1 VTGKDSEMKK
11 MPVRLVCLLSVILL
25 SACTGQ
31 REQYHSPWD
40 FAQPSENRSQA
51 ENRNTAT
58 SMEPQIDWRNH
69 ANIRHDLE
77 RRQPRDA
84 RKSLEMIEVESER
97 QQPTRSKSQTQNP
110 VAAASVKATKVKVAL
125 LVPMSGKHKELGN
138 AMLNAAQLALF
149 DVGSENFELMPRDT
163 KGTPNGAQSAIR
175 SALNDGANLVL
186 GPLLSDSVKSIK
198 PVARSAN
205 IPVIS
210 FSTDWNVAGRDTYIM
225 GFLPFAQVA
234 RISNYAVS
242 RGHGQVALLG
252 PKGEYTR
259 MVDHML
265 ANSLRNNGGRLVKKE
280 IYPPATTDLSQLMAR
295 FTEHE
300 RREASDYKNN
310 DLPYN
315 SIMIPVGGQTIKT
328 ISTFLGHYR
337 VDGQQVRLL
346 GTGLWD
352 DPSLTKEPMLAGAWF
367 AAPDPNLRRDFERS
381 YRETYN
387 EKPPRLA
394 SLAYDG
400 TALAAILAQN
410 ADGLSARQV
419 YDRSRLT
426 SSRGFAGIDGVFRF
440 RPDGLIERGLAVIE
454 IRKNGPAIIDPA
466 PRAFMSSKRT

>member
-1 VTGKDSEMKK
+1 MKK
-11 MPVRLVCLLSVILL
+11 MSIQLVCLLSVFLFA
-25 SACTGQ
+25 ACTGP
-31 REQYHSPWD
+31 REDYHSPWD
-40 FAQPSENRSQA
+40 FAQPSESRSQA
-51 ENRNTAT
+51 TDNGAVT
-58 SMEPQIDWRNH
+58 SLEPQIDWRDH
-69 ANIRHDLE
+69 GNIRHDLE
-77 RRQPRDA
+77 RRKPRDA
-84 RKSLEMIEVESER
+84 RKSLEVIDVEVEN
-97 QQPTRSKSQTQNP
+97 QQPTRARSKTQSP
-110 VAAASVKATKVKVAL
+110 VAAAPAKAARVKVAL

-138 AMLNAAQLALF
+138 ALLNAAQLALF

-163 KGTPNGAQSAIR
+163 KGTSNGAQTAIR
-175 SALNDGANLVL
+175 SALDDGADLVL

-198 PVARSAN
+198 PVARSAGV
-205 IPVIS
+205 PVVS
-210 FSTDWNVAGRDTYIM
+210 FSTDWNVADRDTYIM

-242 RGHGQVALLG
+242 RGHGNVALLG
-252 PKGEYTR
+252 PQGDYTR

-265 ANSLRNNGGRLVKKE
+265 TNSLRNNGGRLIKKE
-280 IYPPATTDLSQLMAR
+280 IYPAPITDLSQLMAE

-300 RREASDYKNN
+300 RREATEYEEN

-315 SIMIPVGGQTIKT
+315 AIMIPVGGQTVKT
-328 ISTFLGHYR
+328 VSTFLGHYR
-337 VDGQQVRLL
+337 VDEQQVRLL

-367 AAPDPNLRRDFERS
+367 AAPDPSLRRDFERS
-381 YRETYN
+381 YRETYG
-387 EKPPRLA
+387 ERPPRLA

-410 ADGLSARQV
+410 ADGLSAKQV

-454 IRKNGPAIIDPA
+454 IRKDGPVVIDPA
-466 PRAFMSSKRT
+466 PRAFLSSKRS